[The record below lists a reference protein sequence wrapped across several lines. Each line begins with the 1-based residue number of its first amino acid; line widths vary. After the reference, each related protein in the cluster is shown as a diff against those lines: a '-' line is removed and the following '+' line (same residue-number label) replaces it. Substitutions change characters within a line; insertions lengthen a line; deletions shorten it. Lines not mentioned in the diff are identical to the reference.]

1 MRVTVRLFAA
11 LRDAAGWE
19 AQSLDLPDSAT
30 VGDARLKVRDELRS
44 AGALLDISAFAVN
57 QQYARPEHR
66 LREGDELAVL
76 PPVSGG

>member
-11 LRDAAGWE
+11 LRDAAGWD

-30 VGDARLKVRDELRS
+30 VGDARLKLQKVLRS
-44 AGALLDISAFAVN
+44 TSSLLDISAFAVN
-57 QQYARPEHR
+57 QQFARPEHR